1 MNTKR
6 VLQIFLCVATGGS
19 LALLSGCTSSSQMN
33 AMQQQLA
40 RQEQQIQQFSAQL
53 SGVQPAQADTWAQV
67 QQLRQEMGAVKGQID
82 DFNNASAS
90 IGGLPGVIARMERQ
104 QQALRSLETQFGLD
118 LKLDEPMA
126 PAVPG
131 MTPGA
136 PGAYP
141 AGTTP
146 AGVPQPAPGVNAG
159 GALPG
164 GVTLPPPGSAAG
176 ITTQPV
182 QQQTQPQTAQQ
193 PASKDTATVLYDSG
207 IANFNGRKYRESLNA
222 FTDFTTTY
230 PKHNLIGNAWFW
242 KGESNYALGNF
253 PAAALDYEKVISG
266 YPSSAKAPSAY
277 LKQGLSF
284 QRTGNKDAA
293 RVRLQ
298 ELIKKFPKSAEATRA
313 NQVLKELK

>member
-6 VLQIFLCVATGGS
+6 MLQLFLCVSSS
-19 LALLSGCTSSSQMN
+19 LALLSGCTSSSQLN
-33 AMQQQLA
+33 AMQQQLS

-82 DFNNASAS
+82 DFNNASAT
-90 IGGLPGVIARMERQ
+90 IGGLPGVISRMERQ
-104 QQALRSLETQFGLD
+104 QQAMRTIETQFGLD
-118 LKLDEPMA
+118 LKLDEPVA
-126 PAVPG
+126 PTIPGMIPGLVPG
-131 MTPGA
+131 TAATPSGM
-136 PGAYP
+136 
-141 AGTTP
+141 
-146 AGVPQPAPGVNAG
+146 PQPNPSVNAG

-164 GVTLPPPGSAAG
+164 GITLPPPGSSAG
-176 ITTQPV
+176 VVTQPV
-182 QQQTQPQTAQQ
+182 QQTPPPAAKQPVT
-193 PASKDTATVLYDSG
+193 KDTATVLYDSG
-207 IANFNGRKYRESLNA
+207 IANFNGRKYKESLNA
-222 FTDFTTTY
+222 FTDFATTY

-242 KGESNYALGNF
+242 KGESNYALGNY

-266 YPSSAKAPSAY
+266 YASNAKAPASY

-298 ELIKKFPKSAEATRA
+298 ELIKKFPKSPEATRA